1 MTSPRLIP
9 GANVP
14 QVTGESLDALPQAL
28 GGGLG
33 NRGVRE
39 SITEAR
45 RQLGW
50 GNDLWAARWASR
62 AELLAGVIT
71 QAEYNARCDAIQAAR
86 DAERGLS

>member
-1 MTSPRLIP
+1 MTPPRLIP
-9 GANVP
+9 GTTVP
-14 QVTGESLDALPQAL
+14 QVTEGSLDALPQAL
-28 GGGLG
+28 GDGLS
-33 NRGVRE
+33 NRGVWD

-71 QAEYNARCDAIQAAR
+71 QDEYNDRCDALQVVR
-86 DAERGLS
+86 DAERGTA